1 MTPIRGFLKG
11 KDLFGLIGI
20 SNLAIIATVIIIV
33 AILGIEGLRI
43 FIKEGVNFISTSVW
57 SGVRER
63 YGILFALGGTL
74 ITGVMAISI
83 ALVMAV
89 ASSITIVEILPRR
102 LKPLISSLVD
112 LSASIPTVIYGL
124 WGLFVLAPLLANIA
138 ENPLLSAL
146 KSYLGSP
153 GSLGTSLFTGSIL
166 LSIMISPFATAIV
179 REALYSVPK
188 YVDEA
193 LYSLGLT
200 RFEVIMLKVRYIR
213 RAILVAAMVAYGR
226 AVGETIAVSM
236 VVGNVVNP
244 EFWKILN
251 PGYTIASLIADQYQ
265 NAESYY
271 YMVPAIFGAALIL
284 FAIGLAVNIAVIA
297 ISRGA
302 RYGD

>member
-1 MTPIRGFLKG
+1 MTPIQGFLKRR
-11 KDLFGLIGI
+11 DLFRLIGI
-20 SNLAIIATVIIIV
+20 SNIAIIITVVLIV
-33 AILGIEGLRI
+33 AILSAEGLRI
-43 FIKEGVNFISTSVW
+43 FIREGLSFISTSIW
-57 SGVRER
+57 SGARER

-74 ITGVMAISI
+74 ITSVIAIVI
-83 ALVMAV
+83 ALLIAI

-124 WGLFVLAPLLANIA
+124 WGLFILAPLIA
-138 ENPLLSAL
+138 SIAGNPLLSTI

-153 GSLGTSLFTGSIL
+153 GSLGTSLFAASIL
-166 LSIMISPFATAIV
+166 LSIMISPFATAII
-179 REALYSVPK
+179 REALYNVPK

-200 RFEVIMLKVRYIR
+200 RFEVAMLKIRYIR
-213 RAILVAAMVAYGR
+213 RAILVAAMIAYGR

-271 YMVPAIFGAALIL
+271 YMVPAIFGAALVL
-284 FAIGLAVNIAVIA
+284 FAIGLSVNIAVIW

-302 RYGD
+302 RYGG